1 MDDELFNRGLAVRRE
16 VVGDATLRSSSKFDL
31 PMHEMVTKY
40 VWGDVWSRPGLD
52 RQFRSML
59 NIGMLAA
66 LNRPDELAT
75 HIRGALNN
83 GLTEE
88 QIQEALLQVALYCG
102 MSSGLC
108 AFRVARRVMEERE
121 QQG

>member
-1 MDDELFNRGLAVRRE
+1 MDDELFNRGLAIRNE
-16 VVGDATLRSSSKFDL
+16 VVGDATLRGASDFDR

-40 VWGDVWSRPGLD
+40 VWGDIWARPGLD
-52 RQFRSML
+52 RQFRSIL

-66 LNRPDELAT
+66 MNRPEELAT
-75 HIRGALNN
+75 HIKGALAN

-108 AFRVARRVMEERE
+108 AFRVARKVMEERHA
-121 QQG
+121 QA